1 MIPTDEVEPGSFRVI
16 LVTGGEPWNTGLT
29 VSIGKL
35 ASVLLAI
42 GASVRVVTYCEVGR
56 IGGLEPELLTE
67 LEYGSS
73 GISRFV
79 LGQIDAA
86 LAILRLRRREPV
98 DVVVFAF
105 GRDLAILPVIAG
117 RLLARRVVLRSDGR
131 PSLVVRRY
139 IPGSQH
145 LRRLGFRAIEEV
157 VYRLVDLLL
166 TENRYMIDDN
176 GFSGYRKVDAGP
188 LCLDL
193 GQFAPTAPAFRRPY
207 DLCFIGNIAEE
218 KGVLDL
224 TNALPLLHQAHPG
237 IRTLICGDGPCRESV
252 ELILETAGL
261 SDAVTMTGW
270 IDHEDVARYLNQS
283 RMLVLPS
290 RREGQP
296 NVVLEAMA
304 CGTLVLARPVGG
316 IPGVVI
322 DGQTGYHILTPG
334 AEGVREAVERAWA
347 AGTSEA
353 CVLNARAL
361 IETEFSREAVVA
373 QYRRL
378 FRSLGF
384 PEEAGR

>member
-1 MIPTDEVEPGSFRVI
+1 VKTTDEVEPGSFRVI
-16 LVTGGEPWNTGLT
+16 LVTGGEPWNAGLA

-35 ASVLLAI
+35 ASILVSI
-42 GASVRVVTYCEVGR
+42 GACVRVVTYCEVGR

-86 LAILRLRRREPV
+86 LAIRRLHRREPV
-98 DVVVFAF
+98 DVFAF
-105 GRDLAILPVIAG
+105 GRDLAILPVVAG

-139 IPGSQH
+139 IPGPQH

-176 GFSGYRKVDAGP
+176 GFSGYRTVDAGP
-188 LCLDL
+188 LCLDIGL
-193 GQFAPTAPAFRRPY
+193 FAPSDPAARRPY
-207 DLCFIGNIAEE
+207 DLCFVGHLAEE

-224 TNALPLLHQAHPG
+224 ANALPRLHQAHPG

-252 ELILETAGL
+252 ESTLEAAGL

-283 RMLVLPS
+283 SMLVLPS

-296 NVVLEAMA
+296 NVILEAMA

-316 IPGVVI
+316 IPGVLI

-334 AEGVREAVERAWA
+334 AEGVREAVERAFT

-373 QYRRL
+373 HYRRL
-378 FRSLGF
+378 FQSLGC
-384 PEEAGR
+384 PGEGSR